1 MSSQPQLTP
10 DQLNYAETAQWKTI
24 LKQALA
30 DLRVSIPAIVQ
41 AFDAMEGTV
50 DVQVAIREIVRT
62 PNGPANTAINPIFKV
77 PVCFPSGGGFS
88 LTLPIQPGDEG
99 MLVFCDMCIDLWW
112 MRGGL
117 QNQFERRRHD
127 LVRLRILSWR
137 AQQAA
142 RAVRIFDRFRPSFAA
157 MTAQRISKLRR
168 AECVNIV
175 APWGPQGERRDC
187 GDRRSYRKW
196 NRSASTH
203 VHGGVQ
209 RAARIRDHHY
219 DTSASASI
227 VYLRLDADNDPIFD
241 PGAELSD
248 LEAVAQAIKTRL
260 LALSRRMVG
269 KLE

>member
-127 LVRLRILSWR
+127 LSDCGFYPGGRSKPRALS
-137 AQQAA
+137 AY
-142 RAVRIFDRFRPSFAA
+142 STS
-157 MTAQRISKLRR
+157 TAQFRSDDGTTYLEI
-168 AECVNIV
+168 AAGGVVNIV
-175 APWGPQGERRDC
+175 APGGLKVNGAIVATGEVT
-187 GDRRSYRKW
+187 G
-196 NRSASTH
+196 NGIALSTH

-209 RAARIRDHHY
+209 SGGA
-219 DTSASASI
+219 DTGPPA
-227 VYLRLDADNDPIFD
+227 
-241 PGAELSD
+241 
-248 LEAVAQAIKTRL
+248 
-260 LALSRRMVG
+260 
-269 KLE
+269 